1 MPSDELVIKSAPDIE
16 IANKVRGAVAK
27 LVELDA
33 LLFTVDAN
41 ERSLTHRLALHLTP
55 AFSDWDVDCE
65 YNRTGSE
72 PKVIHVLGCKGEPN
86 DTNGSRVFPDILV
99 HHRTK
104 PENLLVIEVKKST
117 SNRSDDT
124 DIAKLKLLRA
134 ELGYSQALFIRF
146 ACGAQTPA
154 VERVVWC

>member
-104 PENLLVIEVKKST
+104 PENLLVIEVKNST

-134 ELGYSQALFIRF
+134 ELGYSQA
-146 ACGAQTPA
+146 
-154 VERVVWC
+154 